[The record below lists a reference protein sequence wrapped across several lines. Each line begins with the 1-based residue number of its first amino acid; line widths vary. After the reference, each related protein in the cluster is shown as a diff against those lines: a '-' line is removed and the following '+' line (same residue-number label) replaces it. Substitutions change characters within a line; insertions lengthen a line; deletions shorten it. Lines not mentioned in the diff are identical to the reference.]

1 MLSNSSVPFTN
12 IYSLPIFSNGNLIK
26 PYVAASSHW
35 SWSNYCIIT
44 PPNEPEFTAIGL
56 SDSTRAPIIL
66 ELLEVVF
73 E

>member
-1 MLSNSSVPFTN
+1 MVQFDQT
-12 IYSLPIFSNGNLIK
+12 
-26 PYVAASSHW
+26 YVVFASWIDPVTIIIASS
-35 SWSNYCIIT
+35 
-44 PPNEPEFTAIGL
+44 NEPEFTAIGL